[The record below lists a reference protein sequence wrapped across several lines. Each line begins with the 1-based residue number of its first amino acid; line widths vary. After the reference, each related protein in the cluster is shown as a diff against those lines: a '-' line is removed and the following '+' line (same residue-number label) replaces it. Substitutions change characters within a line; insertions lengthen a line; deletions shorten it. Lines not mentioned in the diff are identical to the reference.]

1 MPLSQSA
8 PPPLLTLREDG
19 GDVAITTSRRW
30 PAKRADI
37 LRRFEPLL
45 GAMPHAAPPLQP
57 QVLAQEDQGEYL
69 LQKVQYPVEPGEQCP
84 AWLLLPKPLAHR
96 QPAILCCHGDVAQ
109 GKDEPAGVKGDR
121 TLAVARDLVKR
132 GFVALAPDSR
142 GHGER
147 PEGAPARGS
156 LCGKMLWDHQ
166 RGLDFLCHLDA
177 VDSDRL
183 GAIGHGFGGM
193 NAVLLGAFDHRI
205 KVLAASGAYEPFAVD
220 TDPRRWCRP
229 GPQSYLPALAA
240 FLDRGQ
246 PPPFEWI
253 ELLALV
259 APRAFHYSHALQD
272 EVFPHAPAVQEDMI
286 ELGRVYDL
294 LGCRD
299 KFGACESPDGHGYPT
314 AARREAYAVMK
325 RTLQDG
331 R

>member
-1 MPLSQSA
+1 LSTSA
-8 PPPLLTLREDG
+8 PPPLLTLREAG
-19 GDVAITTSRRW
+19 GEVRITTSRRW

-45 GAMPHAAPPLQP
+45 GEMPPTVPPLHP
-57 QVLAQEDQGEYL
+57 QVLSQEDQGDYL
-69 LQKVQYPVEPGEQCP
+69 LQQVQYPVEPGEHCP
-84 AWLLLPKPLAHR
+84 AWLLLPKPVAHR
-96 QPAILCCHGDVAQ
+96 QPAILCCHGDVPQ
-109 GKDEPAGVKGDR
+109 GKDEPAGIKGDR
-121 TLAVARDLVKR
+121 TLALARDLVKR
-132 GFVALAPDSR
+132 GFVALAPDCL

-147 PEGAPARGS
+147 SAGVPDRPGLGA
-156 LCGKMLWDHQ
+156 KILWDHQ

-193 NAVLLGAFDHRI
+193 NAVMLGTFDHRI

-229 GPQSYLPALAA
+229 GPHSYLPALTA

-253 ELLALV
+253 ELWALV
-259 APRAFHYSHALQD
+259 APRAFHYTYARED
-272 EVFPHAPAVQEDMI
+272 EDLPHAAAVQEDMI
-286 ELGRVYDL
+286 DLGRVYDL
-294 LGCRD
+294 LGCRG
-299 KFGACESPDGHGYPT
+299 KFGTFEAPDGRGYPT
-314 AARREAYAVMK
+314 PARREAYAVMK
-325 RTLQDG
+325 QTLQDG